1 MKDLMNIPFSVEV
14 IVKEDGSQVVLLRN
28 VRGQVLS
35 VDSSVSLM
43 SASLDSVVDEI
54 LETAKKSDMV

>member
-1 MKDLMNIPFSVEV
+1 MTIPFSVEV

-28 VRGQVLS
+28 MRGQVLS

-43 SASLDSVVDEI
+43 SASLDSIVDGI
-54 LETAKKSDMV
+54 LETAKNTDKV